1 VRKEHRPRWA
11 KHLHRLYQRAWVK
24 HFLEPQFDS
33 VGPYL
38 DAGHPKYVSLY
49 GPNISI
55 GRCATLR
62 TTPAYPITLTVWTSA
77 DREGRIDMGD
87 YVLISPGTRILSSDH
102 VTIGSNTMIAG
113 EVYISD
119 SDWHDVY
126 DRTSEQDAHKPI
138 VLEENVWLGY
148 GVKVCKGVTIGKN
161 SVIGAGS
168 VVAKSIPANVIAAGN
183 PARVVRELDPDRPIK
198 KREDLYADPD
208 ALMAEMLQLE
218 RYLLRNNS
226 LFSWLRALVAPSRTD

>member
-1 VRKEHRPRWA
+1 MRQDTRPFWMKKLHLDYLRWWA
-11 KHLHRLYQRAWVK
+11 RR
-24 HFLEPQFDS
+24 FLEPQFEH

-38 DAGHPKYVSLY
+38 DAGHPRFVKLH

-62 TTPAYPITLTVWTSA
+62 ATQAYPITITVWVSS
-77 DREGRIDMGD
+77 DRNGTIDIGD
-87 YVLISPGTRILSSDH
+87 HVLISPGTRILSSDH

-126 DRTSEQDAHKPI
+126 DRTAEQDAHRPI
-138 VLEENVWLGY
+138 TLEPNVWLGY
-148 GVKVCKGVTIGKN
+148 GVKVCKGVTIGEN

-168 VVAKSIPANVIAAGN
+168 VVSKSIPPNVIAAGN
-183 PARVVRELDPDRPIK
+183 PARVVKELDPARTIRR
-198 KREDLYADPD
+198 REDLYSDPEALAAD
-208 ALMAEMLQLE
+208 MQQLD
-218 RYLLRNNS
+218 RFFLKDNS
-226 LFSWLRALVAPSRTD
+226 FLSWMRALVAPSKRD